1 MRVEYH
7 PSVQHDVAE
16 ATRRYQGVSDR
27 LGEGVQG
34 GIAPRHRGGCRE
46 PEPVPSHQTRVSSGK
61 SETVS
66 LALHFPGR
74 SGRDSRDARA
84 ASSAASEIRDGTGV
98 GWLRQH
104 DREWEAEA
112 ELDVSKLAGTLSV
125 LIPNRRL

>member
-27 LGEGVQG
+27 LGEEFKAELRRV
-34 GIAPRHRGGCRE
+34 IAAAAANPNRFHPIKPGF
-46 PEPVPSHQTRVSSGK
+46 HQANLKRFPY
-61 SETVS
+61 
-66 LALHFPGR
+66 HFLPGR